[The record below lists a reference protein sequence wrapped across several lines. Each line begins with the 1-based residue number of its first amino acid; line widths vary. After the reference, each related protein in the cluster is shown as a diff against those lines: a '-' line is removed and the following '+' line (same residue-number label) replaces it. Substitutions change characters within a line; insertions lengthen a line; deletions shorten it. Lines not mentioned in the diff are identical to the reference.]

1 MIHTDAIAEI
11 NEKELKMKRIKGKK
25 SCLFLQ
31 MKKYKK
37 EYKKKGFYFYS
48 IIESKK

>member
-25 SCLFLQ
+25 S
-31 MKKYKK
+31 M
-37 EYKKKGFYFYS
+37 S
-48 IIESKK
+48 ISTNEKIQKRI